1 MQEHG
6 CLPRRQK
13 YTYTKKKGS
22 RFFGFR
28 KARQRGNGKEAAAS
42 RAEPNLTE
50 TRGGSS
56 WASHFPYRNIE
67 HPICTESSERGRARF
82 CARCV
87 LRWRVCVCR
96 RRRFKPIGTNAK
108 ETLYPCCP
116 RGGGIGFAFSFAV
129 DLRNAW
135 KDLPGDERYGITK
148 CGKQNGLRGS
158 CSAASRAHWVCI
170 GEFSVQISQERCAR
184 LFSG

>member
-1 MQEHG
+1 MPPE
-6 CLPRRQK
+6 
-13 YTYTKKKGS
+13 TTKIYIYQKKGS
-22 RFFGFR
+22 RFFGFP
-28 KARQRGNGKEAAAS
+28 KTRQRGNGKEAAAS

-135 KDLPGDERYGITK
+135 KDLPGDERHGITK
-148 CGKQNGLRGS
+148 CGKNNGLRGS

-170 GEFSVQISQERCAR
+170 GEFPVQISQERCAI
-184 LFSG
+184 LFGIVVMEA